1 VRPKRNPEVVWR
13 LETGM
18 RELAWERARK
28 GEEYEDLGVLT
39 LLVQGAIHQLNLVG
53 AEVWTRINGINTE
66 EKIARDVAALF
77 ETDTEETERDVGEF
91 LRGLEEKSWVILDAS
106 QAPQGP
112 HWKTSRTCAGPKC
125 VCDPPDGHRFRV

>member
-1 VRPKRNPEVVWR
+1 MRPKRNPEVVWR

-39 LLVQGAIHQLNLVG
+39 LMIQGAIHQLNLVG

-112 HWKTSRTCAGPKC
+112 LWKTSRTCAGPKC

>member
-13 LETGM
+13 LEEGM
-18 RELAWERARK
+18 RQLAWDRARK

-39 LLVQGAIHQLNLVG
+39 LMVQGAIHQLNLVG
-53 AEVWTRINGINTE
+53 AEVWTRINGINTA

-77 ETDTEETERDVGEF
+77 ETDIEEMERDVGGF
-91 LRGLEEKSWVILDAS
+91 LRGLEGKGWVILDAL

-112 HWKTSRTCAGPKC
+112 LWRTS
-125 VCDPPDGHRFRV
+125 